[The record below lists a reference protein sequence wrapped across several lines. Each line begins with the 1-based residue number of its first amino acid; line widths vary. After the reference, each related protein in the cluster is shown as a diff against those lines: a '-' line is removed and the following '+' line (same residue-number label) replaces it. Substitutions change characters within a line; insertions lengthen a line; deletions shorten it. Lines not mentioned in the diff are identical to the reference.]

1 MSRSVDVTVPADPD
15 EDNCLAA
22 AVAAYVEDH
31 PDLADW
37 DLSPRWA
44 VDEGGEMREAIVL
57 TVPAWAVRQ

>member
-15 EDNCLAA
+15 QDDCLEAA
-22 AVAAYVEDH
+22 AAAYVADH
-31 PDLADW
+31 PELEGW